1 MMSAYDV
8 YDLLEAVN
16 NVDMKTLDPGRKLRP
31 AVLIR
36 RIVILIV
43 IAFFLVPLPFKR
55 TVQAVEIN
63 QKSGEATLRE
73 VQIKGWYHINLFS
86 PDRFRGTIRIEG
98 YPLTE
103 LTIINGIDVKLSVE
117 SPVDYDWVAVCERL
131 PELGSMKDEKG
142 MLWHFSLISSRP
154 WLGRFVINVY
164 DHEIAD
170 GKVTAHFSGSE
181 GTVIVGGFT
190 DPDAAERWLAEKR
203 GW

>member
-8 YDLLEAVN
+8 YDLLDAVN
-16 NVDMKTLDPGRKLRP
+16 NVDLQTLDPGRKLRP
-31 AVLIR
+31 AVVIR
-36 RIVILIV
+36 RIVILAV
-43 IAFFLVPLPFKR
+43 IALFLIPLPFRR
-55 TVQAVEIN
+55 TVQAVEID
-63 QKSGEATLRE
+63 QGSGEATLRE
-73 VQIKGWYHINLFS
+73 IEIRGWYSINLLR
-86 PDRFRGTIRIEG
+86 PDRFRGVIRIEG

-170 GKVTAHFSGSE
+170 GKVTAHFSGAE
-181 GTVIVGGFT
+181 GTVIIGGFT
-190 DPDAAERWLAEKR
+190 DRDAAERWLAEKR